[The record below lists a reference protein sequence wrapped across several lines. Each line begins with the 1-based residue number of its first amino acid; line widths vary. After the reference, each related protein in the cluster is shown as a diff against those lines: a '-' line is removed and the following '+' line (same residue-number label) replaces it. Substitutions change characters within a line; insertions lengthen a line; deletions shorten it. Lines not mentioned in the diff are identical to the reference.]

1 VRLLASLVLLVG
13 FAPAAW
19 ADEGINA
26 PGRTGSITSE
36 LLSLGGCVVLLAL
49 ANRGRGRR

>member
-1 VRLLASLVLLVG
+1 VRLLAAVVLLVAG
-13 FAPAAW
+13 APAAS

-26 PGRTGSITSE
+26 PGRAGSITAE
-36 LLSLGGCVVLLAL
+36 LLCLGGCVVLLAL